1 MHNKLAK
8 YSLVSPKKL
17 GHYAENDKMTVE
29 NTAEVSFMVLAY
41 ARHRLFIEKSTILWK
56 KKKRIAKKKKKR
68 IAKKTKIKKSPD
80 FNMRHYASS
89 NTSGQKKGP

>member
-29 NTAEVSFMVLAY
+29 NTAEVSFIYRKKHYIVKK
-41 ARHRLFIEKSTILWK
+41 EKAHCEKNKNK
-56 KKKRIAKKKKKR
+56 KKSR
-68 IAKKTKIKKSPD
+68 
-80 FNMRHYASS
+80 F
-89 NTSGQKKGP
+89 